1 MKKHI
6 KYPKIDQFRSIIKTV
21 IQGATFIGLDTS
33 GKPTYNP
40 NAPKPIITFKGTVKL
55 HGTNAGVSYN
65 TTDGFWIQS
74 RQNIITM
81 EHDNAG
87 FAFFVESHKNI
98 FQTMLNAI
106 IFKENIDPS
115 IYTTTIYGEWA
126 GKGIQ
131 KGVGISQ
138 VEKSFFIFGV
148 KVSNLND
155 EEFVSY
161 WIDSSKLHC
170 PSYRIYNVEDFE
182 TYSVDVD
189 FNNPQLAQNKFIEIT
204 EKVEKECP
212 VARALGIENG
222 VGEGVVWSAYYEGS
236 NLRFKV
242 KGEKHSV
249 TRVKT
254 LAKVDTEKITSIQA
268 FVEYAV
274 TENRLQQA
282 IQEVFGEGD
291 LSITKMGDVI
301 RWVIKDIV
309 EEEMDTLVENNLIPK
324 DINKYISFKVREMML
339 VELER
344 V

>member
-6 KYPKIDQFRSIIKTV
+6 KYPKIDQCRSIIKTV

-189 FNNPQLAQNKFIEIT
+189 FNNPQLAQNKVIEIT